1 MQYRDV
7 GSTGVR
13 VSEIGFGTG
22 GTAGLMVQGSAKE
35 QLQAVERAIE
45 LGINYFDEAPDY
57 GDGVSETNLGRA
69 LKELRVR
76 PVITTKVEVRQAN
89 LDNIAGH
96 IERSVEASLQR
107 LGVDYVDFVQIH
119 NGPVRVRPQLEG
131 RDYRIL
137 GIEDYLGHNGA
148 IDGLQRVKR
157 AGKARYAGFVCRGN
171 DGPEVRSLIDT
182 GVFSL
187 VNLVY
192 TLLNPTAASVPPR
205 GLDVDADFGQV
216 IPYAESKGVG
226 VAVYSPLSGGL
237 LTDHILA
244 GGEPH
249 PLSGAGRRGGDLS
262 EQRRR
267 QLSRASGLRFL
278 SQGEEHSLA
287 QAATRFILMQSGVS
301 TVLGGFSDVQQLEE
315 VAAASGLN
323 PLTPE
328 QMARVEMVWRANFG
342 G

>member
-1 MQYRDV
+1 
-7 GSTGVR
+7 

-35 QLQAVERAIE
+35 QLRAVERAIE

-89 LDNIAGH
+89 LDDIAGH
-96 IERSVEASLQR
+96 VERSVEASLQR

-137 GIEDYLGHNGA
+137 GIEDYLGPNGA
-148 IDGLQRVKR
+148 IEGLQRVKR
-157 AGKARYAGFVCRGN
+157 AGKARYAGFICRGN

-182 GVFSL
+182 GEFSL
-187 VNLVY
+187 INLVY
-192 TLLNPTAASVPPR
+192 TLLNPTAAMAAPR
-205 GLDVDADFGQV
+205 GLEVDADFGQV
-216 IPYAESKGVG
+216 IPYAASKGVG
-226 VAVYSPLSGGL
+226 VAVYSPLAGGL

-249 PLSGAGRRGGDLS
+249 PLSGAGRRGGAVSD
-262 EQRRR
+262 QRRR
-267 QLSRASGLRFL
+267 QLERAAGLRFL

-315 VAAASGLN
+315 IAAASGLD

-328 QMARVEMVWRANFG
+328 QMARVEMAWRANFG